1 MPTLAGRSLFTIGNR
16 AYVWEDLV
24 AAGCLWGDWA
34 ALEARVRD
42 GLICLARLDDLDD
55 DDEDVLSEEEVETA
69 AAEFRYARDLVA
81 ADDLEAWL
89 EQRGL
94 TIDRWLDFIRCSL
107 LLARWADDLEEIR
120 EEYEADDDEVTEAMV
135 CEAVCSGVAGCLV
148 ERLAGRAAIHARATE
163 ESAAAGGAADDG
175 AAAAALAAA
184 VPEDQLER
192 CLPELPPQD
201 RRERVTAVA
210 RLEAAWRRFA
220 AQLAPPDALRGL
232 IASRRLEWVRVATV
246 SVVAPDEDV
255 AKEIVLC
262 VKEDRR
268 PIHEVAAE
276 AGLSAEATEL
286 WLEDVEEAL
295 RDALIG
301 AQAGE
306 VLGPLAWK
314 EGHLVLTVGDKRM
327 PSDDDVAVRARAEHA
342 LLARTVE
349 HEMANRVTW
358 HGTL

>member
-1 MPTLAGRSLFTIGNR
+1 MPTLAGRSLFTISNR
-16 AYVWEDLV
+16 SYVWEDLV

-42 GLICLARLDDLDD
+42 GLICLARLDDMDD
-55 DDEDVLSEEEVETA
+55 DDEDALSEEDVETA

-81 ADDLEAWL
+81 ADDLEGWL

-94 TIDRWLDFIRCSL
+94 TIDGWLDFIRRSL

-135 CEAVCSGVAGCLV
+135 CEAVCSGVAGQLV
-148 ERLAGRAAIHARATE
+148 ERLAGRATIHARATE
-163 ESAAAGGAADDG
+163 EAASTAGAADDG
-175 AAAAALAAA
+175 TAAALAAA
-184 VPEDQLER
+184 VPDDQLER
-192 CLPELPPQD
+192 FLPGLSPQA

-210 RLEAAWRRFA
+210 SLEAAWRRFA
-220 AQLAPPDALRGL
+220 ALVAPPDALRGL

-255 AKEIVLC
+255 AREIVLC
-262 VKEDRR
+262 VKEDGR
-268 PIHEVAAE
+268 PIDEVAAE

-327 PSDDDVAVRARAEHA
+327 PSDDDAAVRARAEHA

-349 HEMANRVTW
+349 REMANRVTW

>member
-16 AYVWEDLV
+16 SYVWEDLV
-24 AAGCLWGDWA
+24 AAACLWGDWPT
-34 ALEARVRD
+34 LEARVRD
-42 GLICLARLDDLDD
+42 GLLCLAKQDDLDE
-55 DDEDVLSEEEVETA
+55 DDEDALSEDEVEES

-94 TIDRWLDFIRCSL
+94 TIDSWLDYIRSTL
-107 LLARWADDLEEIR
+107 LLERWADDLEEIR
-120 EEYEADDDEVTEAMV
+120 EEYEADDDEVAAALP
-135 CEAVCSGVAGCLV
+135 CEAVCSGLAAKLA
-148 ERLAGRAAIHARATE
+148 ERLGGRAAIHARAVE
-163 ESAAAGGAADDG
+163 EGNPPDET
-175 AAAAALAAA
+175 AAAALAAA
-184 VPEDQLER
+184 VPDDQLER
-192 CLPELPPQD
+192 FLPELKPKA
-201 RRERVTAVA
+201 RRERVKAVA
-210 RLEAAWRRFA
+210 PLEAAWRRFA
-220 AQLAPPDALRGL
+220 EEVAPPEALRGL
-232 IASRRLEWVRVATV
+232 ITSRRLDWVRVATV

-268 PIHEVAAE
+268 PIEDVAGE
-276 AGLSAEATEL
+276 AGLSAESVDL

-301 AQAGE
+301 AQSGD

-314 EGHLVLTVGDKRM
+314 EGHLVLTVGDKRL
-327 PSDDDVAVRARAEHA
+327 PSDDDADVRARAEHA

-349 HEMANRVTW
+349 REVANRVTW

>member
-16 AYVWEDLV
+16 SYVWEDLV
-24 AAGCLWGDWA
+24 AAACLWGDWA

-55 DDEDVLSEEEVETA
+55 DDEDALSEEEVETA

-81 ADDLEAWL
+81 ADDLEGWL

-94 TIDRWLDFIRCSL
+94 TIDGWLDFIRCSL
-107 LLARWADDLEEIR
+107 LLTRWADDLEEIR

-135 CEAVCSGVAGCLV
+135 CEAVCSGVAGRLV

-163 ESAAAGGAADDG
+163 EAAAAGGAPDDG
-175 AAAAALAAA
+175 AAAALAAE

-192 CLPELPPQD
+192 FLPELSPQA

-220 AQLAPPDALRGL
+220 ALVAAPDALRGL

-262 VKEDRR
+262 VKEDCR
-268 PIHEVAAE
+268 PIDEVAAE
-276 AGLSAEATEL
+276 AGLSADATEL

-327 PSDDDVAVRARAEHA
+327 PSADDAAVRARAEHA

-349 HEMANRVTW
+349 REMANRVTW

>member
-16 AYVWEDLV
+16 SYVWEDLV

-42 GLICLARLDDLDD
+42 GLICLARLDDMDD
-55 DDEDVLSEEEVETA
+55 DDEDALSEEDVETA

-81 ADDLEAWL
+81 ADDLERWL

-94 TIDRWLDFIRCSL
+94 TIDGWLDFIRCSL

-135 CEAVCSGVAGCLV
+135 CEAVCSGVAGRLV
-148 ERLAGRAAIHARATE
+148 ERLADRATIHARATQE
-163 ESAAAGGAADDG
+163 AASTVGGADDWP
-175 AAAAALAAA
+175 AAALAAA
-184 VPEDQLER
+184 VPDDQLER
-192 CLPELPPQD
+192 FLPELSPQA

-210 RLEAAWRRFA
+210 SLEAAWRRFA
-220 AQLAPPDALRGL
+220 ALVAPPDALRGL

-262 VKEDRR
+262 VKEDGR
-268 PIHEVAAE
+268 PIDEVAAE

-327 PSDDDVAVRARAEHA
+327 PSDDDAAVRARAEHA

-349 HEMANRVTW
+349 REMANRVTW

>member
-16 AYVWEDLV
+16 SYVWEDLV

-34 ALEARVRD
+34 TLEERVRD
-42 GLICLARLDDLDD
+42 GLICLARLDDLDE
-55 DDEDVLSEEEVETA
+55 DDEDALSEEDVETA

-94 TIDRWLDFIRCSL
+94 TIDSWLDFVRRSL
-107 LLARWADDLEEIR
+107 LLERWAEDLDEIR
-120 EEYEADDDEVTEAMV
+120 EEYEADDDEVAETMV
-135 CEAVCSGVAGCLV
+135 CEAVCGGVARRLA
-148 ERLAGRAAIHARATE
+148 ERLAGRAAIHARAIE
-163 ESAAAGGAADDG
+163 EAASSGVAADDG
-175 AAAAALAAA
+175 AAASLAAAA
-184 VPEDQLER
+184 VPDDQLKR
-192 CLPELPPQD
+192 FLPELAAKA
-201 RRERVTAVA
+201 RRERVAAVA
-210 RLEAAWRRFA
+210 SLEAAWRQFA
-220 AQLAPPDALRGL
+220 ELVAPLDALRGL
-232 IASRRLEWVRVATV
+232 IASRRLDWVRIATV

-255 AKEIVLC
+255 AKEIALC

-268 PIHEVAAE
+268 PIEEVAE
-276 AGLSAEATEL
+276 EVGLSADSSEM
-286 WLEDVEEAL
+286 WLEDVDEAL

-301 AQAGE
+301 AQPGD

-314 EGHLVLTVGDKRM
+314 EGHLVLTVGDKRL
-327 PSDDDVAVRARAEHA
+327 PSDDDAEVRARAEHV

-349 HEMANRVTW
+349 REVANRVTW